1 MTRKG
6 LLAEILSKA
15 RHYDNCENYRVGYRD
30 YEQILEVSLSE
41 FLDLS
46 ENFEKIPAGRI
57 YFVKRNGN
65 LNLLQKISV
74 LINSMKSGKLGL
86 QKIIKRRFINCKIL

>member
-15 RHYDNCENYRVGYRD
+15 RHYDNCENYLVGYRD

-57 YFVKRNGN
+57 YFVKRNGLYLYQSQN
-65 LNLLQKISV
+65 YMKLLSS
-74 LINSMKSGKLGL
+74 LSEHEH
-86 QKIIKRRFINCKIL
+86 

>member
-15 RHYDNCENYRVGYRD
+15 RHYDDCENYRVGYRD

-41 FLDLS
+41 FLELS

-57 YFVKRNGN
+57 YFVKRNGLYLYQSQN
-65 LNLLQKISV
+65 Y
-74 LINSMKSGKLGL
+74 MKMLSSLSEHE
-86 QKIIKRRFINCKIL
+86 Q